1 MRHLPTC
8 ESNERSESEKNNEK
22 QKIENTKHVKIIKYE
37 KLLNKYHE
45 GAEEERRMS
54 WNIKTEKCAIIKERN
69 TFHSLDIYFPLFS
82 RIEL

>member
-1 MRHLPTC
+1 MKDRNLKKIMR
-8 ESNERSESEKNNEK
+8 K

-54 WNIKTEKCAIIKERN
+54 
-69 TFHSLDIYFPLFS
+69 
-82 RIEL
+82 